1 MAGKHLVLL
10 GDSVFDNQAY
20 VARGRAVVDHL
31 RRTLPPSDRVTLLAM
46 DGDGSQDIPDQLRRL
61 PPDTTHLAL
70 SVGGNDVLGCLHAF
84 NAPCRSVS
92 EAFTHLNEL
101 QSQFA
106 SSYRSAVSMVARW
119 QLPCVVCTIYDQV
132 PGLMPPLTTALSLF
146 NDVITRELI
155 RLRWGVLDL
164 RDLLVDAED
173 YSAVSPIEPSDGG
186 GKKIALVLNLWLQAS
201 ESSSGS
207 Q

>member
-1 MAGKHLVLL
+1 
-10 GDSVFDNQAY
+10 
-20 VARGRAVVDHL
+20 
-31 RRTLPPSDRVTLLAM
+31 
-46 DGDGSQDIPDQLRRL
+46 
-61 PPDTTHLAL
+61 
-70 SVGGNDVLGCLHAF
+70 
-84 NAPCRSVS
+84 
-92 EAFTHLNEL
+92 
-101 QSQFA
+101 
-106 SSYRSAVSMVARW
+106 
-119 QLPCVVCTIYDQV
+119 
-132 PGLMPPLTTALSLF
+132 MPPLTTALSLF

-155 RLRWGVLDL
+155 RLRWDVLDL

>member
-46 DGDGSQDIPDQLRRL
+46 DGDGSQDIPYQLRRL

-84 NAPCRSVS
+84 KEILQNFSRCLVGVS
-92 EAFTHLNEL
+92 
-101 QSQFA
+101 
-106 SSYRSAVSMVARW
+106 RRW
-119 QLPCVVCTIYDQV
+119 QSHGHEAKQP
-132 PGLMPPLTTALSLF
+132 
-146 NDVITRELI
+146 
-155 RLRWGVLDL
+155 
-164 RDLLVDAED
+164 
-173 YSAVSPIEPSDGG
+173 
-186 GKKIALVLNLWLQAS
+186 
-201 ESSSGS
+201 
-207 Q
+207 